1 MSLIEYLGGYAQL
14 VLVLAGC
21 CGASALVVVRALP
34 GLTGPPR
41 WVALGLLFTAAL
53 VLVHLAPGLVG
64 LLTPLAVLLTTA
76 GLVVLCSRFPRAR
89 YGELPTAPE
98 GPDPS
103 SWGSWTLALAAAAIV
118 GIHLAAYLSTRLLVP
133 VQGFEALSFDLPTV
147 ARWIQSGSIWTT
159 QQFVPQLAGPFE
171 PNTGDLVNLAI
182 VLPWSSDQLVRVAM
196 VPFLLLTGLAVFA
209 LARELRAPRAGAL
222 LAATALIAA
231 PVMLVEGLV
240 DPTPDSVLFATFSAG
255 LLFLV
260 RHARSA
266 SRAELS
272 LAGIGLGLAAGS
284 GWYAIPM
291 VLTVVLLW
299 AITTRID
306 SGDTRATAR
315 RLGFLAAVTLICM
328 MIWPIRN
335 LVASG
340 DLLGAVPPA
349 PALGTGHTIAG
360 YLFDPLLWTAIVP
373 GLWVAFAA
381 VGALLA
387 LVVPGSL
394 WTAVRREPPSGSR
407 SAVIALAAG
416 AFALALT
423 YLFIPYSAFGPA
435 GEPVINAVPGSE
447 LVPAAIAAAAL
458 LGWLVGRAN
467 KLAIV
472 IEALA
477 LVAVTQATL
486 SVFGDVWL
494 QPPALA
500 VTALAVAIG
509 AVALTL
515 SAEIRRGSARI
526 DPRVFTA
533 ATAVLLLL
541 VGAVGGRALQV
552 VYDRERFLGKDPV
565 LDAVLTAP
573 PLADRRVGLAGLWVS
588 GDISPIYPAF
598 GRRLDNQVRF
608 VGATR
613 DRELLRP
620 TSKPRFLA
628 LVEGGDYTSLI
639 VGLGPIR
646 DSTSPEA
653 NWLREAGWR
662 ESAVSPRFVL
672 FEPPGTV
679 PDPATALVPLRALKP
694 PRGSSAQLRSR
705 ASALSRR
712 ARRQAEK
719 DRRGR
724 R

>member
-53 VLVHLAPGLVG
+53 VFVHLAPGLVG

-89 YGELPTAPE
+89 YGELPAAPE
-98 GPDPS
+98 GRTPS

-118 GIHLAAYLSTRLLVP
+118 GIHVAAYLSTRLLVP

-147 ARWIQSGSIWTT
+147 ARWIQSENIWTT

-171 PNTGDLVNLAI
+171 PNTGDLVNLAV
-182 VLPWSSDQLVRVAM
+182 VLPWSADQLVRVAM
-196 VPFLLLTGLAVFA
+196 VPFLFLTGLTVFA

-222 LAATALIAA
+222 LAATALIAV
-231 PVMLVEGLV
+231 PVVLVEGLV
-240 DPTPDSVLFATFSAG
+240 DPTPDLVLFATFSAG

-272 LAGIGLGLAAGS
+272 LAGVGLGLAAGS
-284 GWYAIPM
+284 GWYAVPM
-291 VLTVVLLW
+291 VLTVLVVW
-299 AITTRID
+299 TITTRID
-306 SGDTRATAR
+306 SGDARTTAL
-315 RLGFLAAVTLICM
+315 RLAWLTAAALLCAV
-328 MIWPIRN
+328 IWPIRN
-335 LVASG
+335 LVVSG
-340 DLLGAVPPA
+340 DPLGAVAPA

-360 YLFDPLLWTAIVP
+360 YLFDPLLSTAIVP

-394 WTAVRREPPSGSR
+394 WTALRHEPPGGSR

-416 AFALALT
+416 AFALALI
-423 YLFIPYSAFGPA
+423 YLFVPYSDFGPA
-435 GEPVINAVPGSE
+435 GEPVISVVPGRQ
-447 LVPAAIAAAAL
+447 LVPAAIVAAAL

-467 KLAIV
+467 QLGIL

-509 AVALTL
+509 AVALML
-515 SAEIRRGSARI
+515 SAEIRRGWARV

-533 ATAVLLLL
+533 AAAVFLLLG
-541 VGAVGGRALQV
+541 GAVGGRALQV
-552 VYDRERFLGKDPV
+552 VYDRGRFLGKDPV
-565 LDAVLTAP
+565 LDAVLSAP
-573 PLADRRVGLAGLWVS
+573 PLADRRVGLAGLWIS

-598 GRRLDNQVRF
+598 GRRLNDQVRF

-613 DRELLRP
+613 DGELLRP
-620 TSKPRFLA
+620 TSKPRFLE
-628 LVEGGDYTSLI
+628 LVEVGDYTSLI
-639 VGLGPIR
+639 VGLGPIP

-662 ESAVSPRFVL
+662 ESAVSPRFAL

-705 ASALSRR
+705 ASALSRS